1 VTFRGFQGTSF
12 DGKAITLDCGQLGC
26 YDIVLEQINIVSS
39 SPANPAVCSCHNA
52 HGTATS
58 TVPNCSCLL
67 PWTLFLPSYMYNL
80 TIEHYEFNK
89 Y

>member
-67 PWTLFLPSYMYNL
+67 P
-80 TIEHYEFNK
+80 
-89 Y
+89 